1 MYSSFLFSVLLKKI
15 KGKKKKK
22 KQQSKKKISKFKKK
36 TKSTGNDA
44 TPTA

>member
-36 TKSTGNDA
+36 NKINR
-44 TPTA
+44 